1 MWNLPVLV
9 PGCFPVG
16 EISIALCLFQR
27 GYAKCRW
34 GGTAN
39 LCIVVRAQRGDF
51 SMAEASGLPLAFS
64 FQ

>member
-1 MWNLPVLV
+1 MSVPKGLCKMPV
-9 PGCFPVG
+9 
-16 EISIALCLFQR
+16 
-27 GYAKCRW
+27 